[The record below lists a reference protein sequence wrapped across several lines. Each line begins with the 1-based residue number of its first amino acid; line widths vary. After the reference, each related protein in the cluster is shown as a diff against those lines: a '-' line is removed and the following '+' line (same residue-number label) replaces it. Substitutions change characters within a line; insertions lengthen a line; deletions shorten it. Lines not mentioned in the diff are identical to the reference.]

1 MLHYGT
7 QAAQLGSPHSSLA
20 LLLLGDD
27 LSPDLPAE
35 GQLAT
40 LGRLYLPEDGE
51 DLLPG
56 QVGQR
61 LLILLQ
67 GGGQQGDWLGN
78 DKRSRVV
85 LILHYGGLIN
95 EKHGPSPEY
104 RIDRHVYGLHR
115 S

>member
-1 MLHYGT
+1 MLHYRT
-7 QAAQLGSPHSSLA
+7 ETAQLGSPHPGLA
-20 LLLLGDD
+20 LLLLGYD
-27 LSPDLPAE
+27 LPPHLPAE

-67 GGGQQGDWLGN
+67 GCGQQGDWLGN
-78 DKRSRVV
+78 DKRSTVGAIKRLQVT
-85 LILHYGGLIN
+85 
-95 EKHGPSPEY
+95 S
-104 RIDRHVYGLHR
+104 
-115 S
+115 